1 MIHDIDLDE
10 SSGQLSVAS
19 DNIKKL
25 TVKYYLIDAEIL
37 FSRSPFVKDQA
48 EQFSYVMPFHS
59 LVQETNPGGETRID
73 LPSELKGKN
82 VVIEINSDDIQ
93 QFKTFFQSE
102 LNIHVNEKFGEIK
115 VHHKGTMAALPKT
128 YVKVFCKNKSGGE
141 LFYRDGFTD
150 IRGKFEYANASGK
163 SLTGVEK
170 FAILV
175 SHDEYG

>member
-1 MIHDIDLDE
+1 
-10 SSGQLSVAS
+10 
-19 DNIKKL
+19 
-25 TVKYYLIDAEIL
+25 
-37 FSRSPFVKDQA
+37 
-48 EQFSYVMPFHS
+48 MPFHS